1 MSLIAGIVKAA
12 IASYLLIR
20 VPFMIVF
27 NRRRTSRYRPG
38 TLSVGLLLGALCSAP
53 ALAES
58 QQEILLF
65 PSIDTF
71 DPFDESDPTAVD
83 SFQRASLNVV
93 YSFSGDKFRFL
104 GEYLWSSSEAELE
117 RLKAGWQFQDNTL
130 LWLGRYHATAKYWTS
145 EYHHGQFLQTSITR
159 PSLEEWEDESGP
171 TPSHVTG
178 FSLEHDYQREDESAW
193 SFAFSAG
200 LTAKFEG
207 EELAPFDFFEPH
219 SGHGPGVNFKVTYRP
234 EFLSSLQAG
243 FLSAWHEI
251 RVVSESSPSLADLNE
266 IKQLTVGGFVDWRW
280 KDFRLISSV
289 VHFENELDYV
299 DGLVSD
305 TFLLTYVQFE
315 YGINDDFT
323 FFGRTDNGFDEDQSP
338 YLRLL
343 PGFIAHRHMLG
354 LRWDVASFHSLTV
367 EVADTSQQ
375 GDNSEHDHFK
385 EIRFQWSA
393 VFP

>member
-1 MSLIAGIVKAA
+1 LASAA
-12 IASYLLIR
+12 
-20 VPFMIVF
+20 
-27 NRRRTSRYRPG
+27 
-38 TLSVGLLLGALCSAP
+38 
-53 ALAES
+53 AES
-58 QQEILLF
+58 QQEILFF

-71 DPFDESDPTAVD
+71 DPFDESDSTEID
-83 SFQRASLNVV
+83 NFLRASLSVL
-93 YSFSGDKFRFL
+93 YSYSGDKFRFL
-104 GEYLWSSSEAELE
+104 GEYLWSSTEAELE
-117 RLKAGWQFQDNTL
+117 RFKAGWQAQDNTM

-178 FSLEHDYQREDESAW
+178 LSLEHDYQREDESAF

-207 EELAPFDFFEPH
+207 EELVPFDFLDPR

-243 FLSAWHEI
+243 FLSARHEI
-251 RVVSESSPSLADLNE
+251 RVVSEASPSLVDLNE
-266 IKQLTVGGFVDWRW
+266 IKHLTVGGFVDWRW
-280 KDFRLISSV
+280 KDLRLISSIV
-289 VHFENELDYV
+289 YFDNVLDYV
-299 DGLVSD
+299 DEDVSD
-305 TFLLTYVQFE
+305 SFWLSYVQFE
-315 YGINDDFT
+315 YEFGDDFT
-323 FFGRTDNGFDEDQSP
+323 FFGRTDNGFEEDNSP

-343 PGFIAHRHMLG
+343 PAFIAHRHMLG

-367 EVADTSQQ
+367 EVADTSRQ
-375 GDNSEHDHFK
+375 GEGLDYDNFK

-393 VFP
+393 VLP